1 MAKVSTLIEA
11 GQRRSAD
18 DVQPGLVVLLL
29 RPVAGMPWCW
39 ICVDEHTGNRI
50 PLHVNN
56 LGEELPPT
64 D

>member
-1 MAKVSTLIEA
+1 MATASTLIEA

-29 RPVAGMPWCW
+29 RPVADMPWSW
-39 ICVDEHTGNRI
+39 ICVDEQTGNKI
-50 PLHVNN
+50 PLHINN
-56 LGEELPPT
+56 LGEELPPA